1 MIKTTTMMTTK
12 ILNIGR
18 NPPKISAAGIF
29 DQRSFGV
36 LHEIRYV
43 STACCPL
50 AVMPIAFFRLEFDY
64 VFFFLCKLVNNL
76 CFSLL
81 EFSTGRERKQL
92 NYHDAQKQM
101 DAMVKEETRQGRIVS
116 RGQPANA
123 GARSSE
129 NGPTRF
135 LSSVEF

>member
-1 MIKTTTMMTTK
+1 MMTTK

-64 VFFFLCKLVNNL
+64 VFFA
-76 CFSLL
+76 SLL
-81 EFSTGRERKQL
+81 TTSVSHCWNFQQEE
-92 NYHDAQKQM
+92 
-101 DAMVKEETRQGRIVS
+101 KE
-116 RGQPANA
+116 
-123 GARSSE
+123 SS
-129 NGPTRF
+129 
-135 LSSVEF
+135 